1 MHFEPVKGGS
11 SYEEAL
17 VRLDRVSKS
26 YGNTVALKDL
36 SLEIR
41 CGEFLTLLGPSGC
54 GKTTTLRLISGFEVP
69 DSGFVAINGRD
80 VTNVPP
86 FRRDVNTVF
95 QNYALFPH
103 LTVFENVA
111 YALRVKRLAAAEVR
125 DKVTAMLD
133 RVGLS
138 DKARQYPRELSGGQM
153 QRVALGRALINEPTV
168 LLLDEPLSAL
178 DTKLRRAMQLELRRM
193 HAELGLTFVCVTH
206 DQEEALVMSDRIA
219 VLDAGQIAQIGTP
232 QEIFERPSNR
242 FVADFIGGCNF
253 IPAFAG
259 SNGAFV
265 LSNCADHTPS
275 PRGAERPLLLAIRPQ
290 NLKFGGPEE
299 GAAFDATVR
308 VSDVVYL
315 GTAVRLVLALGGG
328 VELTAEVDR
337 ETVERAG
344 IKPAAAL
351 RVWAREDDVI
361 VFDDAARS
369 GHGTG

>member
-1 MHFEPVKGGS
+1 MRFEPVTGGS
-11 SYEEAL
+11 SCEETL

-26 YGNTVALKDL
+26 YGNTVALSDL

-41 CGEFLTLLGPSGC
+41 RGEFLTLLGPSGC

-69 DSGFVAINGRD
+69 DSGSVSINGRD

-111 YALRVKRLAAAEVR
+111 YALRVKRTAAAEVR
-125 DKVTAMLD
+125 DKVTAMLG
-133 RVGLS
+133 RVGLR
-138 DKARQYPRELSGGQM
+138 DKAGQYPRELSGGQM

-178 DTKLRRAMQLELRRM
+178 DAKLRRAMQLELRRM
-193 HAELGLTFVCVTH
+193 HAELGLTFICVTH

-219 VLDAGQIAQIGTP
+219 VLDAGKIAQIGTP

-253 IPAFAG
+253 IPALAG
-259 SNGAFV
+259 SNGAF
-265 LSNCADHTPS
+265 LLPNCGETAS
-275 PRGAERPLLLAIRPQ
+275 RRGAEKPVLLAIRPQ
-290 NLKFGGPEE
+290 HLKLGGPAE
-299 GAAFDATVR
+299 GAAFDATAR

-315 GTAVRLVLALGGG
+315 GTAVRLVLSLGDRL
-328 VELTAEVDR
+328 ELTAEVDR
-337 ETVERAG
+337 ETVGRLSVT
-344 IKPAAAL
+344 PAATL
-351 RVWAREDDVI
+351 RIWAREDDVI

-369 GHGTG
+369 GHGAG

>member
-1 MHFEPVKGGS
+1 MHFEPVESGS
-11 SYEEAL
+11 SYEETL

-26 YGNTVALKDL
+26 YGNTLALRDL
-36 SLEIR
+36 SLDIR

-69 DSGFVAINGRD
+69 DSGSVAINGRD

-125 DKVTAMLD
+125 DKVAAMLD

-138 DKARQYPRELSGGQM
+138 DKAGQYPRELSGGQM

-178 DTKLRRAMQLELRRM
+178 DAKLRRAMQLELRRM

-253 IPAFAG
+253 IPASADLSG
-259 SNGAFV
+259 ALVLRNGMRHA
-265 LSNCADHTPS
+265 LA
-275 PRGAERPLLLAIRPQ
+275 RGAEMLLAVRPQ
-290 NLKFGGPEE
+290 NLKLGEPEE
-299 GAAFDATVR
+299 GAAFDATVH

-315 GTAVRLVLALGGG
+315 GTAVRLVLRLGGG
-328 VELTAEVDR
+328 VELTAEIDR
-337 ETVERAG
+337 EVVGRFNLEPSTT
-344 IKPAAAL
+344 L

-369 GHGTG
+369 GHGAG